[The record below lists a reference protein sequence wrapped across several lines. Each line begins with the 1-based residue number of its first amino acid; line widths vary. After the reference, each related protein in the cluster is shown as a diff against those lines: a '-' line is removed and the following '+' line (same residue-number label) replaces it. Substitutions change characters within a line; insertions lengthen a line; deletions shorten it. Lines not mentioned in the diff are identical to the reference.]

1 MLEYIF
7 EDEIKFN
14 MRKEREEKKFI
25 KKLSIYD
32 YMIIYLFGNVNSM
45 FIEPLSLLP
54 LSLL

>member
-14 MRKEREEKKFI
+14 MRKEREEKKSI

-32 YMIIYLFGNVNSM
+32 DYLFGNVN
-45 FIEPLSLLP
+45 
-54 LSLL
+54 